1 MENLK
6 ERIARIDSD
15 SRNDSDMNAL
25 SLADF
30 YCEVIKEPDK
40 KRYRRLR
47 LIMGLYPMLYIKN
60 RTDAIKKAVNNPDNA
75 CINVSSRRWYYPWER
90 KNSVTH
96 FREIYNFFGLK

>member
-6 ERIARIDSD
+6 ERIARIDPDNKS
-15 SRNDSDMNAL
+15 DSDMNAL

-40 KRYRRLR
+40 KRYKRLR
-47 LIMGLYPMLYIKN
+47 LIMNLYPMLYIKN
-60 RTDAIKKAVNNPDNA
+60 RTDSIKGAVNNPDNA
-75 CINVSSRRWYYPWER
+75 YINISSRKWYYPWER
-90 KNSVTH
+90 KNSVTN